1 MNTQLSSRAYINIVI
16 YSFSTQI
23 RAFPVVDVLILAFF
37 FHVLGLGDP
46 LMSGHIDP
54 PHVCKVCTILWH
66 GYTVHLILPH

>member
-37 FHVLGLGDP
+37 FHVLDLGDP

-54 PHVCKVCTILWH
+54 PHVCKVYILFY
-66 GYTVHLILPH
+66 GMVTLFI